1 MRSELSPFS
10 IDRKIIN
17 TLLQLMKER
26 DYLESV
32 LANGLSSMNS
42 REIPFYIDEELSV
55 TGKEIWLIVSRTH
68 LTKEGVPNI
77 EGWNQYPFVLPWE
90 NRASRIKT
98 MACQAQRRK
107 IYYRSRGYA

>member
-32 LANGLSSMNS
+32 LPAFSTFLAVNF
-42 REIPFYIDEELSV
+42 I
-55 TGKEIWLIVSRTH
+55 
-68 LTKEGVPNI
+68 
-77 EGWNQYPFVLPWE
+77 
-90 NRASRIKT
+90 
-98 MACQAQRRK
+98 
-107 IYYRSRGYA
+107 

>member
-32 LANGLSSMNS
+32 LANGLSSTNS

-55 TGKEIWLIVSRTH
+55 TGKEI
-68 LTKEGVPNI
+68 
-77 EGWNQYPFVLPWE
+77 
-90 NRASRIKT
+90 
-98 MACQAQRRK
+98 
-107 IYYRSRGYA
+107 